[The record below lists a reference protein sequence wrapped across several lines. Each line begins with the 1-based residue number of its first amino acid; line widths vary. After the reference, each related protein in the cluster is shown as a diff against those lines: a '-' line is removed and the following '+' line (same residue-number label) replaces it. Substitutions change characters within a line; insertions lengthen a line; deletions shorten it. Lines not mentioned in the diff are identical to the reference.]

1 MQREDAPTLP
11 SYHPYQVRFS
21 QMQRE
26 EAHLAGRSTALQ
38 VSLALTLALTLSPNP
53 NPNPKP

>member
-38 VSLALTLALTLSPNP
+38 VSLARTLALTLSPNP